1 MMSSPRRVQK
11 SNAVADRLR
20 GPKVPPTPPAP
31 PRKRINNALNVV
43 TLYKVDF
50 TPVIFFKKS
59 ASNNQ
64 MGVIITINIRFI
76 LLKMMETVGKVSQL
90 HSEWNEA
97 IDVD

>member
-1 MMSSPRRVQK
+1 MSLRWFVLEPTTAVLLKRYPRQVTSSRPMMSSPRRVQK

-50 TPVIFFKKS
+50 TPVIFFL
-59 ASNNQ
+59 NQ
-64 MGVIITINIRFI
+64 LQTI
-76 LLKMMETVGKVSQL
+76 KWE
-90 HSEWNEA
+90 
-97 IDVD
+97 